1 MFKTSEKS
9 LVTNINNFVAA
20 LFIINLFGVMVF
32 MRSFVGIYI
41 FGIQLGKIYTG
52 LSLLA
57 CLLLSSKKIFFLF
70 FNEDLNIL
78 RKSLRFVTLSYFVV
92 LLINRNF
99 TFDSSSLRNSSFV
112 WSIGYF
118 FIGYYLINRIN
129 KYYLLVAS
137 SIALFASYFITFINY
152 PNLIMDFFI
161 SYGDKF
167 QFIKAAD
174 ALLLLIVF
182 NFLVKK
188 MNLDTKF
195 EFITFLFTLSLF
207 YPYFFVQSRG
217 SVLGALIYLLF
228 NLYSYKAY
236 IINNYFK
243 SLTIIIFSGLLFY
256 GSSFLI
262 SGISYSDEYNPE
274 SIQEV
279 NEILIEEVVAKKDV
293 PKGFLTFYFADGRI
307 HSYDNTTNWR
317 LDIWQDLVEDL
328 YKKNKMLFGLG
339 YEGIFEIMLDPT
351 APGRLGR
358 DGLNENVHNYFMNI
372 FGRGGLFQ
380 LSIFLYLYLNI
391 YRFWKQKGYSTN
403 SFYAL
408 IIPLLTVSSL
418 DVTMEGVQFPLIFF
432 SFLGYYVSED

>member
-9 LVTNINNFVAA
+9 LVTNINNIVASLFV
-20 LFIINLFGVMVF
+20 INLFGVMVF

-70 FNEDLNIL
+70 FNEDLNNL
-78 RKSLRFVTLSYFVV
+78 RKSLRFVTLSFFVV
-92 LLINRNF
+92 VLINRNF
-99 TFDSSSLRNSSFV
+99 TFDLSSLRNSSFV

-118 FIGYYLINRIN
+118 FIGYYLVNRIN
-129 KYYLLVAS
+129 KYYLMAAS
-137 SIALFASYFITFINY
+137 SLVLFASYFITFINY
-152 PNLIMDFFI
+152 PNFIMDFFI
-161 SYGDKF
+161 SFGDKF

-174 ALLLLIVF
+174 TLLLLIVF

-188 MNLDTKF
+188 MNFDTKF

-228 NLYSYKAY
+228 NLYSYRRY
-236 IINNYFK
+236 IINNYFR
-243 SLTIIIFSGLLFY
+243 SLIVIIFSGILFY

-262 SGISYSDEYNPE
+262 SGISYSNEFNPE
-274 SIQEV
+274 SIEEV
-279 NEILIEEVVAKKDV
+279 NEILIDEVVTKKDV

-328 YKKNKMLFGLG
+328 YKKNKILFGLG

-372 FGRGGLFQ
+372 FGRGGIFQ

-403 SFYAL
+403 SFYTL
-408 IIPLLTVSSL
+408 ILPLLVVSSL

>member
-1 MFKTSEKS
+1 M
-9 LVTNINNFVAA
+9 
-20 LFIINLFGVMVF
+20 
-32 MRSFVGIYI
+32 
-41 FGIQLGKIYTG
+41 
-52 LSLLA
+52 
-57 CLLLSSKKIFFLF
+57 
-70 FNEDLNIL
+70 
-78 RKSLRFVTLSYFVV
+78 
-92 LLINRNF
+92 
-99 TFDSSSLRNSSFV
+99 
-112 WSIGYF
+112 
-118 FIGYYLINRIN
+118 
-129 KYYLLVAS
+129 VAS
-137 SIALFASYFITFINY
+137 SLVLFASYFITFINY
-152 PNLIMDFFI
+152 PNFIMDFFI
-161 SYGDKF
+161 SFGDKF

-174 ALLLLIVF
+174 TLLLLIVF

-188 MNLDTKF
+188 MNFDTKF

-207 YPYFFVQSRG
+207 LPYFFVQSRG

-228 NLYSYKAY
+228 NLYSYRRY
-236 IINNYFK
+236 IINNYFR
-243 SLTIIIFSGLLFY
+243 SLILIIFSGILFY

-279 NEILIEEVVAKKDV
+279 NEILIDEVVTKKDV

-328 YKKNKMLFGLG
+328 YKKNKILFGLG

-372 FGRGGLFQ
+372 FGRGGIFQ

-403 SFYAL
+403 SFYTL
-408 IIPLLTVSSL
+408 ILPLLVVSSL

>member
-9 LVTNINNFVAA
+9 LVTNINNIVASLFV
-20 LFIINLFGVMVF
+20 INLFGVMVF

-52 LSLLA
+52 LSLLVS
-57 CLLLSSKKIFFLF
+57 LLLSSKKIFFLF
-70 FNEDLNIL
+70 FNEDLNNL
-78 RKSLRFVTLSYFVV
+78 RKSLQFVTLSFFVV
-92 LLINRNF
+92 VLINRNF
-99 TFDSSSLRNSSFV
+99 TFDLSSLRNSSFV

-118 FIGYYLINRIN
+118 FIGYYLVNRIN
-129 KYYLLVAS
+129 KYYLMVAS
-137 SIALFASYFITFINY
+137 SLVLFASYFITFINY
-152 PNLIMDFFI
+152 PNFIMDFFI
-161 SYGDKF
+161 SFGDKF

-174 ALLLLIVF
+174 TLLLLIVF

-188 MNLDTKF
+188 MNFDTKF

-207 YPYFFVQSRG
+207 LPYFFVQSRG

-228 NLYSYKAY
+228 NLYSFRRY
-236 IINNYFK
+236 IINNYFR
-243 SLTIIIFSGLLFY
+243 SLILIIFSGILFY

-279 NEILIEEVVAKKDV
+279 NEILIDEVVTKKDV

-328 YKKNKMLFGLG
+328 YKKNKILFGLG

-372 FGRGGLFQ
+372 FGRGGIFQ

-403 SFYAL
+403 SFYTL
-408 IIPLLTVSSL
+408 ILPLLIVSSL

>member
-9 LVTNINNFVAA
+9 LVTNINNVVAA
-20 LFIINLFGVMVF
+20 LFVINLFGVMVF

-70 FNEDLNIL
+70 FNEDLNNL
-78 RKSLRFVTLSYFVV
+78 RKSLQFVTLSFFVV
-92 LLINRNF
+92 VLINRNF
-99 TFDSSSLRNSSFV
+99 TFDLSSLRNSSFV

-118 FIGYYLINRIN
+118 FIGYYLVNRIN
-129 KYYLLVAS
+129 KYYLMAAS
-137 SIALFASYFITFINY
+137 SLVLFASYFITFINY
-152 PNLIMDFFI
+152 PNFIMEFFI
-161 SYGDKF
+161 SFGDKF

-174 ALLLLIVF
+174 TLLLLIVF

-188 MNLDTKF
+188 MNFDTKF

-228 NLYSYKAY
+228 NLYSYRRY
-236 IINNYFK
+236 IINNYFR
-243 SLTIIIFSGLLFY
+243 SLIVIIFSGILFY

-262 SGISYSDEYNPE
+262 SGISYSNEFNPE
-274 SIQEV
+274 SIEEV
-279 NEILIEEVVAKKDV
+279 NEILIDEVLTKKDA

-328 YKKNKMLFGLG
+328 YKKNKILFGLG

-372 FGRGGLFQ
+372 FGRGGIFQ

-403 SFYAL
+403 SFYTL
-408 IIPLLTVSSL
+408 ILPLLIVSSL

>member
-9 LVTNINNFVAA
+9 LVTNINNIVASLFV
-20 LFIINLFGVMVF
+20 INLFGVMVF

-52 LSLLA
+52 LSLLV

-70 FNEDLNIL
+70 FNEDLNNL
-78 RKSLRFVTLSYFVV
+78 RKSLQFVTLSFFVV
-92 LLINRNF
+92 VLINRNF
-99 TFDSSSLRNSSFV
+99 TFDLSSLRNSSFV

-118 FIGYYLINRIN
+118 FIGYYLVNRIN
-129 KYYLLVAS
+129 KYYLMAAS
-137 SIALFASYFITFINY
+137 SLVLFASYFITFINY
-152 PNLIMDFFI
+152 PNFIMDFFI
-161 SYGDKF
+161 SFGDKF

-174 ALLLLIVF
+174 TLLLLIVF

-188 MNLDTKF
+188 MNFDTKF

-217 SVLGALIYLLF
+217 SVLGALIYFLF
-228 NLYSYKAY
+228 NLYSYRRY
-236 IINNYFK
+236 IINNYFR
-243 SLTIIIFSGLLFY
+243 SLILIIFSGLLFY

-279 NEILIEEVVAKKDV
+279 NEILIDEVVTKKDV

-328 YKKNKMLFGLG
+328 YKKNKILFGLG

-372 FGRGGLFQ
+372 FGRGGIFQ

-403 SFYAL
+403 SFYTL
-408 IIPLLTVSSL
+408 ILPLLVVSSL

>member
-9 LVTNINNFVAA
+9 LVTNINNIVASLFV
-20 LFIINLFGVMVF
+20 INLFGVMVF

-70 FNEDLNIL
+70 FNEDLNNL
-78 RKSLRFVTLSYFVV
+78 RKSLQFVTLSFFVV
-92 LLINRNF
+92 VLINRNF
-99 TFDSSSLRNSSFV
+99 TFDLSSLRNSSFV

-118 FIGYYLINRIN
+118 FIGYYLVNRIN
-129 KYYLLVAS
+129 KYYLMVAS
-137 SIALFASYFITFINY
+137 SLVLFASYFITFINY
-152 PNLIMDFFI
+152 PNFIMDFFI
-161 SYGDKF
+161 SFGDKF

-174 ALLLLIVF
+174 TLLLLIVF

-188 MNLDTKF
+188 MNFDTKF

-207 YPYFFVQSRG
+207 LPYFFVQSRG

-228 NLYSYKAY
+228 NLYSYRRY
-236 IINNYFK
+236 IINNYFR
-243 SLTIIIFSGLLFY
+243 SLILIIFSGILFY

-279 NEILIEEVVAKKDV
+279 NEILIDEVVTKKDV

-328 YKKNKMLFGLG
+328 YKKNKILFGLG

-372 FGRGGLFQ
+372 FGRGGIFQ

-403 SFYAL
+403 SFYTL
-408 IIPLLTVSSL
+408 ILPLLVVSSL

>member
-9 LVTNINNFVAA
+9 LVTNINNIVASLFV
-20 LFIINLFGVMVF
+20 INLFGVMVF

-70 FNEDLNIL
+70 FNEDLNNL
-78 RKSLRFVTLSYFVV
+78 RKSLQFVTLSFFVV
-92 LLINRNF
+92 VLINRNF
-99 TFDSSSLRNSSFV
+99 TFDLSSLRNSSFV

-118 FIGYYLINRIN
+118 FIGYYLVNRIN
-129 KYYLLVAS
+129 KYYLLAAS
-137 SIALFASYFITFINY
+137 SLVLFASYFITFINY
-152 PNLIMDFFI
+152 PNFIMDFFI
-161 SYGDKF
+161 SFGDKF

-174 ALLLLIVF
+174 TLLLLIVF

-188 MNLDTKF
+188 MNFDTKF

-207 YPYFFVQSRG
+207 LPYFFVQSRG

-228 NLYSYKAY
+228 NLYSYRRY
-236 IINNYFK
+236 IINNYFR
-243 SLTIIIFSGLLFY
+243 SLILIIFSGILFY

-279 NEILIEEVVAKKDV
+279 NEILIDEVVTKKDV

-328 YKKNKMLFGLG
+328 YKKNKILFGLG

-372 FGRGGLFQ
+372 FGRGGIFQ

-403 SFYAL
+403 SFYTL
-408 IIPLLTVSSL
+408 ILPLLVVSSL

>member
-9 LVTNINNFVAA
+9 LVTNINNIVASLFV
-20 LFIINLFGVMVF
+20 INLFGVMVF

-70 FNEDLNIL
+70 FDEDLNNL
-78 RKSLRFVTLSYFVV
+78 RKSLQFVTLSFFVV
-92 LLINRNF
+92 VLINRNF
-99 TFDSSSLRNSSFV
+99 TFDLSSLRNSSFV

-118 FIGYYLINRIN
+118 FIGYYLVNRIN
-129 KYYLLVAS
+129 KYYLMVAS
-137 SIALFASYFITFINY
+137 SLVLFASYFVTFINY
-152 PNLIMDFFI
+152 PNFIMDFFI
-161 SYGDKF
+161 SFGDKF

-174 ALLLLIVF
+174 TLLLLIVF

-188 MNLDTKF
+188 MNFDTKF
-195 EFITFLFTLSLF
+195 EFIMFLFTLSLF

-228 NLYSYKAY
+228 NLYSYRRY
-236 IINNYFK
+236 IINNYFR
-243 SLTIIIFSGLLFY
+243 SLILIIFSGILFY

-279 NEILIEEVVAKKDV
+279 NEILIDEVVTKKDV

-328 YKKNKMLFGLG
+328 YKKNKILFGLG

-372 FGRGGLFQ
+372 FGRGGIFQ

-403 SFYAL
+403 SFYTL
-408 IIPLLTVSSL
+408 ILPLLVVSSL

>member
-9 LVTNINNFVAA
+9 LVTNINNVVAA
-20 LFIINLFGVMVF
+20 IFVINLFGVMTF

-41 FGIQLGKIYTG
+41 FGIQLGKFYTG
-52 LSLLA
+52 LSLLS
-57 CLLLSSKKIFFLF
+57 CLLLSSKKVFFF
-70 FNEDLNIL
+70 FFDQDLNNL
-78 RKSLRFVTLSYFVV
+78 RKSLRLVTLSFFVV
-92 LLINRNF
+92 LLFNRNF
-99 TFDSSSLRNSSFV
+99 TFDLDSLRNSSFV
-112 WSIGYF
+112 WSAGYF
-118 FIGYYLINRIN
+118 FIGYYLVNRF
-129 KYYLLVAS
+129 KKHYLLIAS
-137 SIALFASYFITFINY
+137 SIVLFVSYFITFINY
-152 PNLIMDFFI
+152 PNFMMDFFI
-161 SYGDKF
+161 SFGDKF

-174 ALLLLIVF
+174 TLLLLIVF

-195 EFITFLFTLSLF
+195 EFIIFLFTLSLF

-217 SVLGALIYLLF
+217 SVLGAFVYLLF
-228 NLYSYKAY
+228 NLYSYRAY
-236 IINNYFK
+236 IINNYLN
-243 SLTIIIFSGLLFY
+243 SLSVIIFSGLLFY

-279 NEILIEEVVAKKDV
+279 NAILIDEVVTKKDV

-317 LDIWQDLVEDL
+317 LDIWQDLVEDI
-328 YKKNKMLFGLG
+328 YQKNKILFGLG

-372 FGRGGLFQ
+372 FGRGGIFQ
-380 LSIFLYLYLNI
+380 LSIFIYLYLNI
-391 YRFWKQKGYSTN
+391 YRFWKQKGYTTN
-403 SFYAL
+403 SFYTL
-408 IIPLLTVSSL
+408 TLPLLIVSSL

>member
-9 LVTNINNFVAA
+9 LVTNINNVVAVLFV
-20 LFIINLFGVMVF
+20 INLFGVMTF

-52 LSLLA
+52 LSLIS
-57 CLLLSSKKIFFLF
+57 CLLLSSKKVFFF
-70 FNEDLNIL
+70 FFDEDLNNL
-78 RKSLRFVTLSYFVV
+78 RKSLRLVTLSFFVV
-92 LLINRNF
+92 LFINRNF
-99 TFDSSSLRNSSFV
+99 TFDLSSLRNSSFV
-112 WSIGYF
+112 WSVGYF
-118 FIGYYLINRIN
+118 FIGYYLINRF
-129 KYYLLVAS
+129 KKQYLLIVFS
-137 SIALFASYFITFINY
+137 FVLFVSYFITFVNY
-152 PNLIMDFFI
+152 PNFIMDFFI
-161 SYGDKF
+161 SFGDKF

-174 ALLLLIVF
+174 TLLLLIVF
-182 NFLVKK
+182 NFLIKK
-188 MNLDTKF
+188 MNLDIKF
-195 EFITFLFTLSLF
+195 EFVIFLFTLSLF

-217 SVLGALIYLLF
+217 SVLGALVYLLF
-228 NLYSYKAY
+228 NLYSYRTF

-243 SLTIIIFSGLLFY
+243 SLIVIVFSALIFY

-262 SGISYSDEYNPE
+262 SGITYSDEYNPE

-279 NEILIEEVVAKKDV
+279 NEILIDEVVTKKDV

-328 YKKNKMLFGLG
+328 REKNKIFFGLG

-372 FGRGGLFQ
+372 FGRGGIFQ

-391 YRFWKQKGYSTN
+391 FRFWKQKGHTTN
-403 SFYAL
+403 SFFTL
-408 IIPLLTVSSL
+408 IAPLLIVSSL

>member
-9 LVTNINNFVAA
+9 LVTNINNIVASLFV
-20 LFIINLFGVMVF
+20 INLFGVMVF

-70 FNEDLNIL
+70 FNEDLNNL
-78 RKSLRFVTLSYFVV
+78 RKSLQFVTLSFFVV
-92 LLINRNF
+92 VLINRNF
-99 TFDSSSLRNSSFV
+99 TFDLSSLRNSSFV

-118 FIGYYLINRIN
+118 FIGYYLVNRIN
-129 KYYLLVAS
+129 KYYLLAAS
-137 SIALFASYFITFINY
+137 SLVLFASYFITFINY
-152 PNLIMDFFI
+152 PNFIMDFFI
-161 SYGDKF
+161 SFGDKF

-174 ALLLLIVF
+174 TLLLLIVF

-188 MNLDTKF
+188 MNFDTKF

-207 YPYFFVQSRG
+207 LPYFFVQSRG
-217 SVLGALIYLLF
+217 SVLGALIYFLF
-228 NLYSYKAY
+228 NLYSYRRY
-236 IINNYFK
+236 IINNYFR
-243 SLTIIIFSGLLFY
+243 SLILIIFSGILFY

-279 NEILIEEVVAKKDV
+279 NEILIDEVVTKKDV

-328 YKKNKMLFGLG
+328 YKKNKILFGLG

-372 FGRGGLFQ
+372 FGRGGIFQ

-403 SFYAL
+403 SFYTL
-408 IIPLLTVSSL
+408 ILPLLVVSSL

-432 SFLGYYVSED
+432 AFLGYYVSED

>member
-129 KYYLLVAS
+129 KYYLLVAF

-152 PNLIMDFFI
+152 PNFIMNFFI

-217 SVLGALIYLLF
+217 SVLGALIYLLL

-236 IINNYFK
+236 IVNNYFE
-243 SLTIIIFSGLLFY
+243 SLIIIVISGLLFY
-256 GSSFLI
+256 GSTFLI

-328 YKKNKMLFGLG
+328 YKKNKILFGLG

-372 FGRGGLFQ
+372 FGRGGIFQ

-391 YRFWKQKGYSTN
+391 YKFWKQKGYSTN

>member
-9 LVTNINNFVAA
+9 LVTNINNIVASLFV
-20 LFIINLFGVMVF
+20 INLFGVMVF

-52 LSLLA
+52 LSLLV

-70 FNEDLNIL
+70 FNEDLNNL
-78 RKSLRFVTLSYFVV
+78 RKSLQFVTLSFFVV
-92 LLINRNF
+92 VLINRNF
-99 TFDSSSLRNSSFV
+99 TFDLSSLRNSSFV

-118 FIGYYLINRIN
+118 FIGYYLVNRIN
-129 KYYLLVAS
+129 KYYLLAAS
-137 SIALFASYFITFINY
+137 SLVLFASYFITFINY
-152 PNLIMDFFI
+152 PNFIMDFFI
-161 SYGDKF
+161 SFGDKF

-174 ALLLLIVF
+174 TLLLLIVF

-188 MNLDTKF
+188 MNFDTKF

-217 SVLGALIYLLF
+217 SVLGALIYFLF
-228 NLYSYKAY
+228 NLYSYRRY
-236 IINNYFK
+236 IINNYFR
-243 SLTIIIFSGLLFY
+243 SLILIIFSGILFY

-279 NEILIEEVVAKKDV
+279 NEILIDEVVTKKDV

-328 YKKNKMLFGLG
+328 YKKNKILFGLG

-372 FGRGGLFQ
+372 FGRGGIFQ

-403 SFYAL
+403 SFYTL
-408 IIPLLTVSSL
+408 ILPLLVVSSL

>member
-9 LVTNINNFVAA
+9 LVTNINNIVASLFV
-20 LFIINLFGVMVF
+20 INLFGVMVF

-52 LSLLA
+52 LSLLV

-70 FNEDLNIL
+70 FNEDLNNL
-78 RKSLRFVTLSYFVV
+78 RKSLQFVTLSFFVV
-92 LLINRNF
+92 VLINRNF
-99 TFDSSSLRNSSFV
+99 TFDLSSLRNSSFV

-118 FIGYYLINRIN
+118 FIGYYLVNRIN
-129 KYYLLVAS
+129 KYYLLAAS
-137 SIALFASYFITFINY
+137 SLVLFASYFITFINY
-152 PNLIMDFFI
+152 PNFIMDFFI
-161 SYGDKF
+161 SFGDKF

-174 ALLLLIVF
+174 TLLLLIVF

-188 MNLDTKF
+188 MNFDTKF

-207 YPYFFVQSRG
+207 LPYFFVQSRG

-228 NLYSYKAY
+228 NLYSYRRY
-236 IINNYFK
+236 IINNYFR
-243 SLTIIIFSGLLFY
+243 SLILIIFSGILFY

-279 NEILIEEVVAKKDV
+279 NEILIDEVVTKKDV

-328 YKKNKMLFGLG
+328 YKKNKILFGLG

-372 FGRGGLFQ
+372 FGRGGIFQ

-403 SFYAL
+403 SFYTL
-408 IIPLLTVSSL
+408 ILPLLVVSSL

>member
-9 LVTNINNFVAA
+9 LVTNINNIVASLFV
-20 LFIINLFGVMVF
+20 INLFGVMVF

-70 FNEDLNIL
+70 FDEDLNNL
-78 RKSLRFVTLSYFVV
+78 RKSLQFVTLSFFVV
-92 LLINRNF
+92 VLINRNF
-99 TFDSSSLRNSSFV
+99 TFDLSSLRNSSFV

-118 FIGYYLINRIN
+118 FIGYYLVNRIN
-129 KYYLLVAS
+129 KYYLMVAS
-137 SIALFASYFITFINY
+137 SLVLFASYFITFINY
-152 PNLIMDFFI
+152 PNFIMDFFI
-161 SYGDKF
+161 SFGDKF

-174 ALLLLIVF
+174 TLLLLIVF

-188 MNLDTKF
+188 MNFDTKF

-207 YPYFFVQSRG
+207 LPYFFVQSRG

-228 NLYSYKAY
+228 NLYSYRRY
-236 IINNYFK
+236 IINNYFR
-243 SLTIIIFSGLLFY
+243 SLIVIIFSGILFY

-262 SGISYSDEYNPE
+262 SGISYSNEFNPE
-274 SIQEV
+274 SIEEV
-279 NEILIEEVVAKKDV
+279 NEILIDEVVTKKDV

-328 YKKNKMLFGLG
+328 YKKNKILFGLG

-372 FGRGGLFQ
+372 FGRGGIFQ

-403 SFYAL
+403 SFYTL
-408 IIPLLTVSSL
+408 ILPLLIVSSL

>member
-9 LVTNINNFVAA
+9 LVTNINNIVASLFV
-20 LFIINLFGVMVF
+20 INLFGVMVF

-70 FNEDLNIL
+70 FDEDLNNL
-78 RKSLRFVTLSYFVV
+78 RKSLQFVTLSFFVV
-92 LLINRNF
+92 VLINRNF
-99 TFDSSSLRNSSFV
+99 TFDLSSLRNSSFV

-118 FIGYYLINRIN
+118 FIGYYLVNRIN
-129 KYYLLVAS
+129 KYYLMVAS
-137 SIALFASYFITFINY
+137 SLVLFASYFITFINY
-152 PNLIMDFFI
+152 PNFIMDFFI
-161 SYGDKF
+161 SFGDKF

-174 ALLLLIVF
+174 TLLLLIVF

-188 MNLDTKF
+188 MNFDTKF

-207 YPYFFVQSRG
+207 LPYFFVQSRG

-228 NLYSYKAY
+228 NLYSYRRY
-236 IINNYFK
+236 IINNYFR
-243 SLTIIIFSGLLFY
+243 SLILIIFSGILFY

-279 NEILIEEVVAKKDV
+279 NEILIDEVVTKKDV

-328 YKKNKMLFGLG
+328 YKKNKILFGLG

-372 FGRGGLFQ
+372 FGRGGIFQ

-403 SFYAL
+403 SFYTL
-408 IIPLLTVSSL
+408 ILPLLVVSSL

>member
-9 LVTNINNFVAA
+9 LVTNINNVVAVLFV
-20 LFIINLFGVMVF
+20 INLFGVMTF

-52 LSLLA
+52 LSLLS
-57 CLLLSSKKIFFLF
+57 CLLLSSKKVFFF
-70 FNEDLNIL
+70 FFDEDLNNL
-78 RKSLRFVTLSYFVV
+78 RKSLRLVTLSFFVV
-92 LLINRNF
+92 LFINRNF
-99 TFDSSSLRNSSFV
+99 TFDLSSLRNSSFV
-112 WSIGYF
+112 WSVGYF
-118 FIGYYLINRIN
+118 FIGYYLINRF
-129 KYYLLVAS
+129 KKQYLLIVFS
-137 SIALFASYFITFINY
+137 FVLFVSYFITFVNY
-152 PNLIMDFFI
+152 PNFIMDFFI
-161 SYGDKF
+161 SFGDKF

-174 ALLLLIVF
+174 TLLLLIVF
-182 NFLVKK
+182 NFLIKK
-188 MNLDTKF
+188 MNLDIKF
-195 EFITFLFTLSLF
+195 EFVIFLFTLSLF

-217 SVLGALIYLLF
+217 SVLGALVYLLF
-228 NLYSYKAY
+228 NLYSYRTF

-243 SLTIIIFSGLLFY
+243 SLIVIVFSALIFY

-262 SGISYSDEYNPE
+262 SGITYSDEYNPE

-279 NEILIEEVVAKKDV
+279 NEILIDEVVTKKDV

-328 YKKNKMLFGLG
+328 REKNKILFGLG

-372 FGRGGLFQ
+372 FGRGGIFQ

-391 YRFWKQKGYSTN
+391 FRFWKQKGYTTN
-403 SFYAL
+403 SFFTL
-408 IIPLLTVSSL
+408 ILPLLIVSSL

>member
-9 LVTNINNFVAA
+9 LVTNINNIVASLFV
-20 LFIINLFGVMVF
+20 INLFGVMVF

-52 LSLLA
+52 LSLLV

-70 FNEDLNIL
+70 FDEDLNNL
-78 RKSLRFVTLSYFVV
+78 RKSLQFVTLSFFVV
-92 LLINRNF
+92 VLINRNF
-99 TFDSSSLRNSSFV
+99 TFDLSSLRNSSFV

-118 FIGYYLINRIN
+118 FIGYYLVNRIN
-129 KYYLLVAS
+129 KYYLLAAS
-137 SIALFASYFITFINY
+137 SLVLFASYFITFINY
-152 PNLIMDFFI
+152 PNFIMDFFI
-161 SYGDKF
+161 SFGDKF

-174 ALLLLIVF
+174 TLLLLIVF

-188 MNLDTKF
+188 MNFDTKF

-217 SVLGALIYLLF
+217 SVLGALIYFLF
-228 NLYSYKAY
+228 NLYSYRRY
-236 IINNYFK
+236 IINNYFR
-243 SLTIIIFSGLLFY
+243 SLILIIFSGILFY

-279 NEILIEEVVAKKDV
+279 NEILIDEVVTKKDV

-328 YKKNKMLFGLG
+328 YKKNKILFGLG

-372 FGRGGLFQ
+372 FGRGGIFQ

-403 SFYAL
+403 SFYTL
-408 IIPLLTVSSL
+408 ILPLLVVSSL

>member
-9 LVTNINNFVAA
+9 LVTNINNIVASLFV
-20 LFIINLFGVMVF
+20 INLFGVMVF

-52 LSLLA
+52 LSLLV

-70 FNEDLNIL
+70 FNEDLNNL
-78 RKSLRFVTLSYFVV
+78 RKSLRFVTLSFFVV
-92 LLINRNF
+92 VLINRNF
-99 TFDSSSLRNSSFV
+99 TFDLSSLRNSSFV

-118 FIGYYLINRIN
+118 FIGYYLVNRIN
-129 KYYLLVAS
+129 KYYLLAAS
-137 SIALFASYFITFINY
+137 SLVLFASYFITFINY
-152 PNLIMDFFI
+152 PNFIMDFFI
-161 SYGDKF
+161 SFGDKF

-174 ALLLLIVF
+174 TLLLLIVF

-188 MNLDTKF
+188 MNFDTKF

-228 NLYSYKAY
+228 NLYSYRRY
-236 IINNYFK
+236 IINNYFR
-243 SLTIIIFSGLLFY
+243 SLILIIFSGLLFY

-279 NEILIEEVVAKKDV
+279 NEILIDEVVTKKDV

-328 YKKNKMLFGLG
+328 YKKNKILFGLG

-372 FGRGGLFQ
+372 FGRGGIFQ

-403 SFYAL
+403 SFYTL
-408 IIPLLTVSSL
+408 ILPLLVVSSL

>member
-9 LVTNINNFVAA
+9 LVTNINNIVASLFV
-20 LFIINLFGVMVF
+20 INLFGVMVF

-70 FNEDLNIL
+70 FDEDLNNL
-78 RKSLRFVTLSYFVV
+78 RKSLQFVTLSFFVV
-92 LLINRNF
+92 VLINRNF
-99 TFDSSSLRNSSFV
+99 TFDLSSLRNSSFV

-118 FIGYYLINRIN
+118 FIGYYLVNRIN
-129 KYYLLVAS
+129 KYYLMVAS
-137 SIALFASYFITFINY
+137 SLVLFASYFITFINY
-152 PNLIMDFFI
+152 PNFIMDFFI
-161 SYGDKF
+161 SFGDKF

-174 ALLLLIVF
+174 TLLLLIVF

-188 MNLDTKF
+188 MNFDTKF

-207 YPYFFVQSRG
+207 LPYFFVQSRG

-228 NLYSYKAY
+228 NLYSFRRY
-236 IINNYFK
+236 IINNYFR
-243 SLTIIIFSGLLFY
+243 SLILIIFSGILFY

-279 NEILIEEVVAKKDV
+279 NEILIDEVVTKKDV

-328 YKKNKMLFGLG
+328 YKKNKILFGLG

-372 FGRGGLFQ
+372 FGRGGIFQ

-403 SFYAL
+403 SFYTL
-408 IIPLLTVSSL
+408 ILPLLVVSSL

>member
-1 MFKTSEKS
+1 M
-9 LVTNINNFVAA
+9 NF
-20 LFIINLFGVMVF
+20 
-32 MRSFVGIYI
+32 
-41 FGIQLGKIYTG
+41 
-52 LSLLA
+52 
-57 CLLLSSKKIFFLF
+57 
-70 FNEDLNIL
+70 
-78 RKSLRFVTLSYFVV
+78 
-92 LLINRNF
+92 
-99 TFDSSSLRNSSFV
+99 
-112 WSIGYF
+112 
-118 FIGYYLINRIN
+118 
-129 KYYLLVAS
+129 
-137 SIALFASYFITFINY
+137 
-152 PNLIMDFFI
+152 
-161 SYGDKF
+161 
-167 QFIKAAD
+167 
-174 ALLLLIVF
+174 
-182 NFLVKK
+182 
-188 MNLDTKF
+188 DTKF

-207 YPYFFVQSRG
+207 LPYFFVQSRG

-228 NLYSYKAY
+228 NLYSYRRY
-236 IINNYFK
+236 IINNYFR
-243 SLTIIIFSGLLFY
+243 SLILIIFSGILFY

-279 NEILIEEVVAKKDV
+279 NEILIDEVVTKKDV

-328 YKKNKMLFGLG
+328 YKKNKILFGLG

-372 FGRGGLFQ
+372 FGRGGIFQ

-403 SFYAL
+403 SFYTL
-408 IIPLLTVSSL
+408 ILPLLVVSSL

>member
-9 LVTNINNFVAA
+9 LVTNINNIVASLFV
-20 LFIINLFGVMVF
+20 INLFGVMVF

-70 FNEDLNIL
+70 FNEDLNNL
-78 RKSLRFVTLSYFVV
+78 RKSLQFVTLSFFVV
-92 LLINRNF
+92 VLINRNF
-99 TFDSSSLRNSSFV
+99 IFDLSSLRNSSFV

-118 FIGYYLINRIN
+118 FIGYYLVNRIN
-129 KYYLLVAS
+129 KYYLMAAS
-137 SIALFASYFITFINY
+137 SLVLFASYFITFINY
-152 PNLIMDFFI
+152 PNFIMDFFI
-161 SYGDKF
+161 SFGDKF

-174 ALLLLIVF
+174 TLLLLIVF

-188 MNLDTKF
+188 MNFDTKF

-228 NLYSYKAY
+228 NLYSYRRY
-236 IINNYFK
+236 IINNYFR
-243 SLTIIIFSGLLFY
+243 SLILIIFSGILFY

-279 NEILIEEVVAKKDV
+279 NEILIDEVVTKKDV

-328 YKKNKMLFGLG
+328 YKKNKILFGLG

-372 FGRGGLFQ
+372 FGRGGIFQ

-403 SFYAL
+403 SFYTL
-408 IIPLLTVSSL
+408 ILPLLVVSSL

>member
-9 LVTNINNFVAA
+9 LVTNINNIVASLFV
-20 LFIINLFGVMVF
+20 INLFGVMVF

-52 LSLLA
+52 LSLLV

-70 FNEDLNIL
+70 FNEDLNNL
-78 RKSLRFVTLSYFVV
+78 RKSLQFVTLSFFVV
-92 LLINRNF
+92 VLINRNF
-99 TFDSSSLRNSSFV
+99 TFDLSSLRNSSFV

-118 FIGYYLINRIN
+118 FIGYYLVNRIN
-129 KYYLLVAS
+129 KYYLMAAS
-137 SIALFASYFITFINY
+137 SLVLFASYFITFINY
-152 PNLIMDFFI
+152 PNFIMDFFI
-161 SYGDKF
+161 SFGDKF

-174 ALLLLIVF
+174 TLLLLIVF

-188 MNLDTKF
+188 MNFDTKF

-217 SVLGALIYLLF
+217 SVLGALIYFLF
-228 NLYSYKAY
+228 NLYSYRRY
-236 IINNYFK
+236 IINNYFR
-243 SLTIIIFSGLLFY
+243 SLILIIFSGILFY

-279 NEILIEEVVAKKDV
+279 NEILIDEVVTKKDV

-328 YKKNKMLFGLG
+328 YKKNKILFGLG

-372 FGRGGLFQ
+372 FGRGGIFQ

-403 SFYAL
+403 SFYTL
-408 IIPLLTVSSL
+408 ILPLLVVSSL

>member
-9 LVTNINNFVAA
+9 LVTNINNIVASLFV
-20 LFIINLFGVMVF
+20 INLFGVMVF

-52 LSLLA
+52 LSLLV

-70 FNEDLNIL
+70 FNEDLNNL
-78 RKSLRFVTLSYFVV
+78 RKSLQFVTLSFFVV
-92 LLINRNF
+92 VLINRNF
-99 TFDSSSLRNSSFV
+99 TFDLSSLRNSSFV

-118 FIGYYLINRIN
+118 FIGYYLVNRIN
-129 KYYLLVAS
+129 KYYLMVAS
-137 SIALFASYFITFINY
+137 SLVLFASYFITFINY
-152 PNLIMDFFI
+152 PNFIMDFFI
-161 SYGDKF
+161 SFGDKF

-174 ALLLLIVF
+174 TLLLLIVF

-188 MNLDTKF
+188 MNFDTKF

-217 SVLGALIYLLF
+217 SVLGALIYFLF
-228 NLYSYKAY
+228 NLYSYRRY
-236 IINNYFK
+236 IINNYFR
-243 SLTIIIFSGLLFY
+243 SLILIIFSGILFY

-279 NEILIEEVVAKKDV
+279 NEILIDEVVTKKDV

-328 YKKNKMLFGLG
+328 YKKNKILFGLG

-372 FGRGGLFQ
+372 FGRGGIFQ

-403 SFYAL
+403 SFYTL
-408 IIPLLTVSSL
+408 ILPLLVVSSL

>member
-9 LVTNINNFVAA
+9 LVTNINNIVASLFV
-20 LFIINLFGVMVF
+20 INLFGVMVF

-70 FNEDLNIL
+70 FDEDLNNL
-78 RKSLRFVTLSYFVV
+78 RKSLQFVTLSFFVV
-92 LLINRNF
+92 VLINRNF
-99 TFDSSSLRNSSFV
+99 TFDLSSLRNSSFV

-118 FIGYYLINRIN
+118 FIGYYLVNRIN
-129 KYYLLVAS
+129 KYYLLAAS
-137 SIALFASYFITFINY
+137 SLVLFASYFITFINY
-152 PNLIMDFFI
+152 PNFIMDFFI
-161 SYGDKF
+161 SFGDKF

-174 ALLLLIVF
+174 TLLLLIVF

-188 MNLDTKF
+188 MNFDTKF

-207 YPYFFVQSRG
+207 LPYFFVQSRG

-228 NLYSYKAY
+228 NLYSYRRY
-236 IINNYFK
+236 IINNYFR
-243 SLTIIIFSGLLFY
+243 SLILIIFSGLLFY

-279 NEILIEEVVAKKDV
+279 NEILIDEVVTKKDV

-328 YKKNKMLFGLG
+328 YKKNKILFGLG

-372 FGRGGLFQ
+372 FGRGGIFQ

-403 SFYAL
+403 SFYTL
-408 IIPLLTVSSL
+408 ILPLLVVSSL

>member
-1 MFKTSEKS
+1 
-9 LVTNINNFVAA
+9 
-20 LFIINLFGVMVF
+20 

-70 FNEDLNIL
+70 FNEDLYIL
-78 RKSLRFVTLSYFVV
+78 RKPLRFVTLSYFVV

-129 KYYLLVAS
+129 KHFLLVAS
-137 SIALFASYFITFINY
+137 LTTLFTSYFITFINY
-152 PNLIMDFFI
+152 PNFIIDLFI

-188 MNLDTKF
+188 MNLDTKY

-243 SLTIIIFSGLLFY
+243 TLIIIVFSGLLFY
-256 GSSFLI
+256 GSSFLL

-274 SIQEV
+274 SIQEI
-279 NEILIEEVVAKKDV
+279 NEILIEEVVTKKDV

-328 YKKNKMLFGLG
+328 YKKNKILFGLG

>member
-9 LVTNINNFVAA
+9 LVTNINNIVASLFV
-20 LFIINLFGVMVF
+20 INLFGVMVF

-52 LSLLA
+52 LSLLV

-70 FNEDLNIL
+70 FNEDLNNL
-78 RKSLRFVTLSYFVV
+78 RKSLQFVTLSFFVV
-92 LLINRNF
+92 VLINRNF
-99 TFDSSSLRNSSFV
+99 TFDLSSLRNSSFV

-118 FIGYYLINRIN
+118 FIGYYLVNRIN
-129 KYYLLVAS
+129 KYYLLAAS
-137 SIALFASYFITFINY
+137 SLVLFASYFITFINY
-152 PNLIMDFFI
+152 PNFIMDFFI
-161 SYGDKF
+161 SFGDKF

-174 ALLLLIVF
+174 TLLLLIVF

-188 MNLDTKF
+188 MNFDTKF

-228 NLYSYKAY
+228 NLYSYRRY
-236 IINNYFK
+236 IINNYFR
-243 SLTIIIFSGLLFY
+243 SLILIIFSGILFY

-279 NEILIEEVVAKKDV
+279 NEILIDEVVTKKDV

-328 YKKNKMLFGLG
+328 YKKNKILFGLG

-372 FGRGGLFQ
+372 FGRGGIFQ

-403 SFYAL
+403 SFYTL
-408 IIPLLTVSSL
+408 ILPLLVVSSL

>member
-9 LVTNINNFVAA
+9 LVTNINNIVASLFV
-20 LFIINLFGVMVF
+20 INLFGVMVF

-70 FNEDLNIL
+70 FNEDLNNL
-78 RKSLRFVTLSYFVV
+78 RKSLRFVTLSFFVV
-92 LLINRNF
+92 VLINRNF
-99 TFDSSSLRNSSFV
+99 TFDLSSLRNSSFV

-118 FIGYYLINRIN
+118 FIGYYLVNRIN
-129 KYYLLVAS
+129 KYYLLAAS
-137 SIALFASYFITFINY
+137 SLVLFASYFITFINY
-152 PNLIMDFFI
+152 PNFIMDFFI
-161 SYGDKF
+161 SFGDKF

-174 ALLLLIVF
+174 TLLLQIVF
-182 NFLVKK
+182 NFLVKT
-188 MNLDTKF
+188 MHFDTKF
-195 EFITFLFTLSLF
+195 EFITCLFTLSLF
-207 YPYFFVQSRG
+207 LPYFFVQSRG

-228 NLYSYKAY
+228 NLYSYRRY
-236 IINNYFK
+236 IINNYFR
-243 SLTIIIFSGLLFY
+243 SLILIIFSGLLFY

-279 NEILIEEVVAKKDV
+279 NEILIDEVVTKKDV

-328 YKKNKMLFGLG
+328 YKKNKILFGLG

-372 FGRGGLFQ
+372 FGRGGIFQ

-403 SFYAL
+403 SFYTL
-408 IIPLLTVSSL
+408 ILPLLVVSSL

>member
-9 LVTNINNFVAA
+9 LVTNINNVVAA
-20 LFIINLFGVMVF
+20 LFVINLFGVMVF

-52 LSLLA
+52 LSLLV

-70 FNEDLNIL
+70 FNEDLNNL
-78 RKSLRFVTLSYFVV
+78 RKSLQFVTLSFFVV
-92 LLINRNF
+92 VLINRNF
-99 TFDSSSLRNSSFV
+99 TFDLSSLRNSSFV

-118 FIGYYLINRIN
+118 FIGYYLVNRIN
-129 KYYLLVAS
+129 KYYLLAAS
-137 SIALFASYFITFINY
+137 SLVLFASYFITFINY
-152 PNLIMDFFI
+152 PNFIMDFFI
-161 SYGDKF
+161 SFGDKF

-174 ALLLLIVF
+174 TLLLLIVF

-188 MNLDTKF
+188 MNFDTKF

-217 SVLGALIYLLF
+217 SVLGALIYFLF
-228 NLYSYKAY
+228 NLYSYRRY
-236 IINNYFK
+236 IINNYFR
-243 SLTIIIFSGLLFY
+243 SLILIIFSGILFY

-279 NEILIEEVVAKKDV
+279 NEILIDEVVTKKDV

-328 YKKNKMLFGLG
+328 YKKNKILFGLG

-372 FGRGGLFQ
+372 FGRGGIFQ

-403 SFYAL
+403 SFYTL
-408 IIPLLTVSSL
+408 ILPLLVVSSL

>member
-9 LVTNINNFVAA
+9 LVTNINNIVASLFV
-20 LFIINLFGVMVF
+20 INLFGVMVF

-70 FNEDLNIL
+70 FDEDLNNL
-78 RKSLRFVTLSYFVV
+78 RKSLQFVTLSFFVV
-92 LLINRNF
+92 VLINRNF
-99 TFDSSSLRNSSFV
+99 TFDLSSLRNSSFV

-118 FIGYYLINRIN
+118 FIGYYLVNRIN
-129 KYYLLVAS
+129 KYYLLAAS
-137 SIALFASYFITFINY
+137 SLVLFASYFITFINY
-152 PNLIMDFFI
+152 PNFIMDFFI
-161 SYGDKF
+161 SFGDKF

-174 ALLLLIVF
+174 TLLLLIVF

-188 MNLDTKF
+188 MNFDTKF

-207 YPYFFVQSRG
+207 LPYFFVQSRG

-228 NLYSYKAY
+228 NLYSFRRY
-236 IINNYFK
+236 IINNYFR
-243 SLTIIIFSGLLFY
+243 SLILIIFSGILFY

-279 NEILIEEVVAKKDV
+279 NEILIDEVVTKKDV

-328 YKKNKMLFGLG
+328 YKKNKILFGLG

-372 FGRGGLFQ
+372 FGRGGIFQ

-403 SFYAL
+403 SFYTL
-408 IIPLLTVSSL
+408 ILPLLVVSSL